1 MAGAP
6 PNGWIPP
13 QPSSVQP
20 AGLVWLDHGASTT
33 WRAMSQPG
41 QYAKPVAAGALPNG
55 CRPPQPSST
64 YPPAPSGNSASPRAM
79 FQLGQ
84 YAEAL
89 KTGEAA
95 SLWSPPQPSSVY
107 RWAWSS
113 NAPIPLSGAI
123 CGLPPAGSVQLKSA
137 GRPPSPAPW
146 KLTLTLA
153 QPPLPIAPPV

>member
-64 YPPAPSGNSASPRAM
+64 YPPRPSGNRASPRAM

-84 YAEAL
+84 YAEPL
-89 KTGEAA
+89 KTGEAP
-95 SLWSPPQPSSVY
+95 SLWSPPPPPRAHTPARPPTS
-107 RWAWSS
+107 
-113 NAPIPLSGAI
+113 PIP
-123 CGLPPAGSVQLKSA
+123 PP
-137 GRPPSPAPW
+137 
-146 KLTLTLA
+146 
-153 QPPLPIAPPV
+153 

>member
-20 AGLVWLDHGASTT
+20 AGLVWLDHGASAT

-64 YPPAPSGNSASPRAM
+64 YPPRPSGNRASPRAM

-84 YAEAL
+84 YAEAQ
-89 KTGEAA
+89 KTGEAP
-95 SLWSPPQPSSVY
+95 SLWSPQT
-107 RWAWSS
+107 A
-113 NAPIPLSGAI
+113 PLSGMGALDDQAHLYTLDGWG
-123 CGLPPAGSVQLKSA
+123 GLHNDG
-137 GRPPSPAPW
+137 
-146 KLTLTLA
+146 
-153 QPPLPIAPPV
+153 